1 MGEKIISNEFYLGG
15 QCASLKVRESLKNG
29 HFIVNLTIKIPF
41 LTLTELMYV
50 HETGLCNLQ
59 VYPNGTVGN
68 KGHVS
73 IFLENKSEEPLHISE
88 VVFTFQASGAAPLTW
103 NAPKKELE
111 SEDDWGFQRLVGV
124 NIEI

>member
-1 MGEKIISNEFYLGG
+1 
-15 QCASLKVRESLKNG
+15 
-29 HFIVNLTIKIPF
+29 
-41 LTLTELMYV
+41 MYV

-124 NIEI
+124 NIETKGRVPNKNREKVWSFRHPSLWRKKNS

>member
-1 MGEKIISNEFYLGG
+1 M
-15 QCASLKVRESLKNG
+15 
-29 HFIVNLTIKIPF
+29 
-41 LTLTELMYV
+41 

-124 NIEI
+124 NIETFREGCRKKTVKRFGLFGTLPFEEEKN